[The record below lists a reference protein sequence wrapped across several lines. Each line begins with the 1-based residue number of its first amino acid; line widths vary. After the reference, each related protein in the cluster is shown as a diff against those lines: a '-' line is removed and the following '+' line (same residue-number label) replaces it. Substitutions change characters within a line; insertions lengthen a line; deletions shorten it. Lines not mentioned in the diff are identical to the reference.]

1 MDDFYSDIIKFCVN
15 KKFENDDKIYGNKR
29 FDFFDNRN
37 KQLKNI
43 NHETKSSES
52 SEENLE
58 YIKIK
63 QKIRKKK
70 K

>member
-15 KKFENDDKIYGNKR
+15 KKFENDYKIYGNKR
-29 FDFFDNRN
+29 FDFFDRES

>member
-1 MDDFYSDIIKFCVN
+1 MDDFYSDIMKFCVN
-15 KKFENDDKIYGNKR
+15 KKFENDDRIYGNKR
-29 FDFFDNRN
+29 FYFFDNRN
-37 KQLKNI
+37 KQLKNK

-63 QKIRKKK
+63 QKIRKNKK
-70 K
+70 